1 MISKSLSQGAGHD
14 SGYRTVFTALQG
26 LGDRRQIQPG
36 QKVLVNGAGGGVGT
50 FAVQLVKY
58 FGAEV
63 TGVDS
68 AERLDMLC
76 SIGLD
81 HVIDYTK
88 EDLAEAGRA
97 TMLFLDVVAKSSFSG
112 SLRSLKR
119 NRGYLLANPRLSQ
132 MIRGLWTSMTSS
144 KKAILGTANQ
154 KTEDLIFLKKLIE
167 AGRVESVIDRRY
179 PLSESAEAHRYVE
192 EGLKKGNV
200 VITM

>member
-1 MISKSLSQGAGHD
+1 
-14 SGYRTVFTALQG
+14 VFTALQG